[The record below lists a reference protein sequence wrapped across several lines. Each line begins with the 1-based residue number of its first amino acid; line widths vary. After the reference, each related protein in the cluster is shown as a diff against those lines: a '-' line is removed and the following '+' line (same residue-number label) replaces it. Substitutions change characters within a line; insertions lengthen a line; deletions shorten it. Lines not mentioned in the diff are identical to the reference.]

1 MFQSKP
7 DWRFTPVTLKRR
19 TKMPETKIARDPH
32 GYPIDLKRP
41 IVTDKE
47 GVHTELSITEKIGD
61 KYVNMPSVWNGKR
74 LDPSKDEDYAEI
86 MRNYE
91 SEKTRGWKFPEFKDE
106 KSAIDAAIARSK
118 HIDKVR
124 RKEIRAAEKR
134 MWDEEAAKKTIPKEE
149 D

>member
-1 MFQSKP
+1 MK
-7 DWRFTPVTLKRR
+7 TC
-19 TKMPETKIARDPH
+19 
-32 GYPIDLKRP
+32 
-41 IVTDKE
+41 
-47 GVHTELSITEKIGD
+47 
-61 KYVNMPSVWNGKR
+61 SVWNGKR

-91 SEKTRGWKFPEFKDE
+91 SEKARGWKFPEFKDE
-106 KSAIDAAIARSK
+106 KSAVDAAIARSE
-118 HIDKVR
+118 HIGKAR